1 METKLLLKVSEEKSP
16 IEERSPEQKY
26 GRLWHQKE
34 IKKVKYGSAQNEL
47 SNNMIKRNLSEV
59 YKPSIKIYSF
69 AKGVGRRVV
78 TNYTSLLGFHGS
90 RIALKY
96 NKRYFSSESV
106 NNKLHPWFITGFT
119 DAEGCFYI
127 GLEFLNE

>member
-1 METKLLLKVSEEKSP
+1 
-16 IEERSPEQKY
+16 
-26 GRLWHQKE
+26 
-34 IKKVKYGSAQNEL
+34 
-47 SNNMIKRNLSEV
+47 MIKRNLSEV

-96 NKRYFSSESV
+96 NKCYFSSESV

-119 DAEGCFYI
+119 DGEGCFSVNVLKNNELKI
-127 GLEFLNE
+127 G